1 MSDQQQRQQSEQQQQ
16 QLQPP
21 QTTLDQN
28 IFFMEQQRAA
38 QELEHQE
45 NQLVGDE
52 GATIVRNIA
61 SFLTFSDVGS
71 IASASASGLDI
82 DAAPS
87 IEDSWNNLGSPVP
100 VGNLPRWTSIHSL
113 ETPETPALIAVSPD
127 PDKDFDKEE
136 EEDDDSYNSFEE
148 QMKRSKKR
156 QWAQKKLAA
165 AVFSHPRSLRTYS
178 VDAYLAAKAVQEEQM
193 AKRNEEIPPETLI
206 EPASSRKRRRRHQ
219 DKRSETIQALVHHI
233 LGNVPLS
240 VVLDILETYKEITLD
255 TTFAVVTLSGRT
267 ISGLINRLFRL
278 IGAIWDGIIS
288 FNPVE
293 LVQAIILHPFN
304 AMGKTTEVVVSGI
317 QSVATGVGSA
327 SSLALHRLSSKANIG
342 SSSSSLYGTQ
352 SALRR
357 SRPSLNNVLNQ
368 KLLKKLSTINSAASV
383 IKYEEKA
390 DDTGGLSRHAKSRV
404 QRMMHYDVS
413 LRPFIA
419 TVKVPEEEVSR
430 LGYPKEDKE
439 DGSPSSS
446 ASSPLESP
454 FMCTPQSFPPTPS
467 SRRMVLARGS
477 RFADDVIFLA
487 RDQLRVHDALDS
499 ENERTREMAKA
510 LRQGKR
516 LAVFDADDAS
526 AGIDLTCGQHCAT
539 KVGNMLYCSTRSMVP
554 VLRNCYVYFE
564 VTVMPRPGN
573 DLIPQASMA
582 TLSIGL
588 STKEMPPNTL
598 VGAWKG
604 STGLCTTGQI
614 LTAGQ
619 WCSPADPTTSSYG
632 DRATVGCLVCLD
644 DSSGFETWDGVMVT
658 ASITFNVN
666 QVIVSPPVSTLPMGA
681 SGMMSPPPQQPPSP
695 SIQGTSHPPITLPLL
710 VPAEEELYPTVTLH
724 SPATAVMCRFSSGDV
739 LANTRSA
746 IGAPEGVTVYSVDG
760 SVIFDKNT

>member
-1 MSDQQQRQQSEQQQQ
+1 
-16 QLQPP
+16 
-21 QTTLDQN
+21 
-28 IFFMEQQRAA
+28 
-38 QELEHQE
+38 
-45 NQLVGDE
+45 
-52 GATIVRNIA
+52 
-61 SFLTFSDVGS
+61 
-71 IASASASGLDI
+71 
-82 DAAPS
+82 
-87 IEDSWNNLGSPVP
+87 
-100 VGNLPRWTSIHSL
+100 
-113 ETPETPALIAVSPD
+113 
-127 PDKDFDKEE
+127 
-136 EEDDDSYNSFEE
+136 
-148 QMKRSKKR
+148 
-156 QWAQKKLAA
+156 
-165 AVFSHPRSLRTYS
+165 
-178 VDAYLAAKAVQEEQM
+178 M
-193 AKRNEEIPPETLI
+193 AKRKEEHPPETLI
-206 EPASSRKRRRRHQ
+206 EPSSSRKRRRRQ
-219 DKRSETIQALVHHI
+219 SDKRSEVISALVNHI

-240 VVLDILETYKEITLD
+240 VALDILDAYKEITLD
-255 TTFAVVTLSGRT
+255 TTFAVVTISGRT
-267 ISGLINRLFRL
+267 VSHIIHRIFRV

-357 SRPSLNNVLNQ
+357 SRPSVNNVLNQ
-368 KLLKKLSTINSAASV
+368 KLLKKLSTINSAAPV

-390 DDTGGLSRHAKSRV
+390 DNTGGLSRHAKSRM

-419 TVKVPEEEVSR
+419 TVKGPEPEVAG
-430 LGYPKEDKE
+430 LGFPSDKKK

-446 ASSPLESP
+446 TSSPLESP
-454 FMCTPQSFPPTPS
+454 FMCTPQSFPPTPA
-467 SRRMVLARGS
+467 SRRMVLAKGS
-477 RFADDVIFLA
+477 RFADNVVFLA

-499 ENERTREMAKA
+499 ENARTREMAKA

-516 LAVFDADDAS
+516 LAVFDAEDAS

-564 VTVMPRPGN
+564 ISVMPQPGDN
-573 DLIPQASMA
+573 LVTQASMA

-588 STKEMPPNTL
+588 STKDMPLNTL

-604 STGLCTTGQI
+604 SVGLCTTGQI

-619 WCSPADPTTSSYG
+619 WCSPSDPATSSYG
-632 DRATVGCLVCLD
+632 DKATVGCLVCLD

-658 ASITFNVN
+658 ASVTFNVN
-666 QVIVSPPVSTLPMGA
+666 QVIVSPPVSTFTMGA
-681 SGMMSPPPQQPPSP
+681 SGMMAAPTLQPPPPAVKGTPSP
-695 SIQGTSHPPITLPLL
+695 SFTLPLL
-710 VPAEEELYPTVTLH
+710 VPVEEELYPTVTLH
-724 SPATAVMCRFSSGDV
+724 SPATSAMCRFSSGDV
-739 LANTRSA
+739 LADARAA

-760 SVIFDKNT
+760 SVIFDKDT